1 MLAIQGSSALE
12 IKLIH
17 DEGDSKSSNKP
28 KPTLATKYVDI
39 EEETTSGTEQSAYL
53 GHLGTSVNITCF
65 TPEKHF
71 WCGSTSNFAKSFG
84 KGNESFCFTSISDIS
99 SSTIDL
105 VHHSDLDDVKKLMYL
120 PEGLEGMEVSVSTLH
135 LKNLSIFDVGSYEC
149 FTFYSEEGS
158 SQELQILY
166 QTIYL
171 YVKGVMNNLSVPT
184 SNLYLDEKESDS
196 GDMTVIRGKLGK
208 NIILPCRPVHPN
220 IIVDLFKKVLRQ
232 KQKIVDPIE
241 DLLKHKVSSSKFYE
255 QLLTPLFY
263 YHPRIG
269 FVLDSATKED
279 QGVYHCR
286 FTSSYK
292 YEEIK
297 TFKVIFGKK
306 KGRGLKK
313 TKYPNEHT
321 SSNYTTAACS
331 GRNFLWFGSSL
342 AIVIHW
348 LLILKNNYWS

>member
-1 MLAIQGSSALE
+1 MLAIQGSSPLE

-17 DEGDSKSSNKP
+17 DEGNSKSSSKV
-28 KPTLATKYVDI
+28 KPTLATTYVDT
-39 EEETTSGTEQSAYL
+39 EEGATSGTEQSAYL
-53 GHLGTSVNITCF
+53 GKLGTSVNITCF
-65 TPEKHF
+65 SPEKHF
-71 WCGSTSNFAKSFG
+71 WCGSTSNFAKSSG
-84 KGNESFCFTSISDIS
+84 KGNESFCFISTSNIS

-105 VHHSDLDDVKKLMYL
+105 AHHSDLDDVKKFMYL
-120 PEGLEGMEVSVSTLH
+120 PKDLEGMEVSVSTLH
-135 LKNLSIFDVGSYEC
+135 LKNLSIYDVGSYEC
-149 FTFYSEEGS
+149 FTLYSGEGS
-158 SQELQILY
+158 SQELQILF

-171 YVKGVMNNLSVPT
+171 YVKGVTNNLSVPT

-196 GDMTVIRGKLGK
+196 GDMTVIRGELGK
-208 NIILPCRPVHPN
+208 TIILPCRPVHPN
-220 IIVDLFKKVLRQ
+220 IIVDLFKKILRQ
-232 KQKIVDPIE
+232 KQKIIDPIE

-306 KGRGLKK
+306 KGRRLKNS
-313 TKYPNEHT
+313 KYPNKPM

-331 GRNFLWFGSSL
+331 DRNFLRLGNSL
-342 AIVIHW
+342 AIIIYW
-348 LLILKNNYWS
+348 LLILENNDWT